1 MRRVA
6 TTLVLALVG
15 VGAGLAVGAI
25 LMRRLDRATARLAPR
40 SLAAQTT
47 RAAANVRDRLKA
59 AFEEG
64 ELSAAEREA
73 DLRREFNVPSVREAA
88 LRASSARSRSDQGT
102 TGGASRRR

>member
-6 TTLVLALVG
+6 ATVGLALFG

-25 LMRRLDRATARLAPR
+25 LMRRVDRATARLAPS
-40 SLAAQTT
+40 SLAAQTS
-47 RAAANVRDRLKA
+47 RAASNLRDRFKA
-59 AFEEG
+59 ALEEG
-64 ELSAAEREA
+64 GRSAAEREA

-88 LRASSARSRSDQGT
+88 RRGASRKSRSEHGT